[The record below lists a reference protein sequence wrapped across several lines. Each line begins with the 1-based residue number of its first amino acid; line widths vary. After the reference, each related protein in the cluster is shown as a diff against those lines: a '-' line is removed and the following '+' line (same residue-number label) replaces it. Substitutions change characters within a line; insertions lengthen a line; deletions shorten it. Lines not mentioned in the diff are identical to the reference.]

1 MRKCVRTILHAV
13 GMAGICLATSGV
25 MNAANAAP
33 VPPGVITGTSYTRGQ
48 AGYITGMPHTWYFRY
63 VTAELQMTACRSDLN
78 ITSAD
83 ASATVSLL
91 SFTEHDFTARVQL
104 VCGGGSGSIQ
114 YFVGTTTQGS
124 LVTFPLAPAVGDSL
138 RLSVYYDKAHHRANI
153 TVFDMTTNKSV
164 TVRKPTSRDAVY
176 THASVEVFIDPAKVR
191 TPAGDVR
198 LWMYRDV
205 HVTSQSGVRGTVLGA
220 WGTAKTIAT
229 TDGTSSGRVVMD
241 TTCGRTP
248 TTSASGS
255 ARPAKPL
262 RSDGQA
268 AVRRPLTLAPA
279 APTPRTGMG
288 QTETATAHPL
298 TMARPG
304 VPGDHGVAGHGP
316 V

>member
-1 MRKCVRTILHAV
+1 
-13 GMAGICLATSGV
+13 
-25 MNAANAAP
+25 
-33 VPPGVITGTSYTRGQ
+33 
-48 AGYITGMPHTWYFRY
+48 MPHTWYFRY

-124 LVTFPLAPAVGDSL
+124 LVTFPLAPAVGDWL

-241 TTCGRTP
+241 TTLWKNTYNFGVWLR
-248 TTSASGS
+248 A
-255 ARPAKPL
+255 ARL
-262 RSDGQA
+262 SRSD
-268 AVRRPLTLAPA
+268 
-279 APTPRTGMG
+279 RTGRRRC
-288 QTETATAHPL
+288 AVHLPSPARCPDAAHW
-298 TMARPG
+298 
-304 VPGDHGVAGHGP
+304 HGTN
-316 V
+316 